1 MLAGD
6 RLPDPDRMDPRTKE
20 PALGPAAAVPSAEAG
35 GAEDWGLGELS
46 ARDALI
52 LQHIPLLRHIVGRM
66 SLPSSLSREDMEGY
80 GMFGL
85 IAAADSWEESRGLKF
100 STYAFPKIRGA
111 ILDELRRLDFLPRGR
126 REKLRDL
133 DRAVSRLEQANG
145 IAPTPE
151 EIAAQLAITLDE
163 VDEILH
169 SARSAFEGSLDE
181 VTSAGTLSSLVADPR
196 STDPVGSAEW
206 NEMKR
211 LLVAAIHALP
221 DPDRTVITLYYG
233 EELLL
238 RDISEILCVT
248 ESRVSQ
254 IHSRALYRLNRE
266 LASRS
271 EPRRA

>member
-1 MLAGD
+1 MADLDGA
-6 RLPDPDRMDPRTKE
+6 RIE
-20 PALGPAAAVPSAEAG
+20 PGVAVP
-35 GAEDWGLGELS
+35 GADTEGTEEMS
-46 ARDALI
+46 QRDALI
-52 LQHIPLLRHIVGRM
+52 LHHVPLLRHIVGRM

-85 IAAADSWEESRGLKF
+85 IAAADTWDESRGLKF

-111 ILDELRRLDFLPRGR
+111 ILDELRRMDFLPRGR

-133 DRAVSRLEQANG
+133 DRTVAALEQENG
-145 IAPTPE
+145 VVPSLE
-151 EIAAQLAITLDE
+151 EVAAKLSISLEE

-169 SARSAFEGSLDE
+169 SARTAFESSLDDLTEVGSL
-181 VTSAGTLSSLVADPR
+181 ASLVADPR

-206 NEMKR
+206 NEMKG
-211 LLVAAIHALP
+211 LLIDAIQVLP

-238 RDISEILCVT
+238 RDISEILGVT

-254 IHSRALYRLNRE
+254 IHSRALYRLNRQLHKE
-266 LASRS
+266 GQPTRAPQARS
-271 EPRRA
+271 